1 MSGERLLSMPK
12 DIIIAIDGYSGCG
25 KSTTAK
31 AVAHSLGYVYI
42 DSGAMY
48 RAATLF
54 FLRNKINLADK
65 ESICKAL
72 QEICITFSSV
82 KHDQSNET
90 YLNGVNVE
98 SEIRKM
104 EVTQN
109 VSEVSAI
116 PEVRKA
122 MVAQQ
127 RALGSKRRVVM
138 DGRDIGTN
146 VFPEAELKIFMT
158 ARMDIRAERRRKELM
173 EKGQTVDRTEVK
185 ENLQERDR
193 IDSGREVNPLRKA
206 EDAIEIDTSDLC
218 FHQQVEQVL
227 ELAKDI
233 IYQK

>member
-1 MSGERLLSMPK
+1 MPK

-65 ESICKAL
+65 GSICKAL
-72 QEICITFSSV
+72 QEIRITFSSV

-104 EVTQN
+104 EVTQS

-173 EKGQTVDRTEVK
+173 EKGQTVDRAEVK

-206 EDAIEIDTSDLC
+206 EDAIEIDTSDLS